1 MTRNPIIKRSAS
13 GALALTSA
21 FVSQLFLAC
30 VGWYAPASSQAASIF
45 LPGSVSVT
53 IQPPEAVADGA
64 RWSVDGGATQASGAS
79 VTNLAAGTH
88 AVQFSNLAA
97 WQEPETAEIL
107 VIGGKQATVTAT
119 YLPLTRFYF
128 RNVPGQSA
136 RAGKVLEILVRSDDP
151 GDPQSPGPGVT
162 LQMTATPPPAGA
174 LAFDSATGRL
184 TYAPSAADRLPF
196 AVTFRTAQ
204 GLQGTFEITPL
215 NSRPAEDIVIDVA
228 PRPIDPNLPGDESRD
243 FIQITESRNPPDLI
257 GPETN
262 RTIKPFN
269 DHTNDTINV
278 TISGKT
284 LVFASGH
291 PNHLYETYNDSN
303 RPFPNLREVHLYADK
318 IIVRSPLLLPQTRV
332 SIHARELRFEGNGR
346 IETTPRSRARR
357 PTGAD
362 FFSDNLTVGL
372 NGDPGHDGGDV
383 EVLVE
388 RFFSDGTTATR
399 FVMRGGEGGRAGEGR
414 NGVNESALA
423 FGSANW
429 NKMMSRAGNRVCETD
444 GPKVA
449 IFRQRI
455 NDEGDVT
462 STCGTQVSAK
472 GEKAVRAGIPGT
484 GGRGGNL
491 RTTLNLAAHA
501 QFTGGNAGA
510 KGLDR
515 VGGVLLATRPYVWR
529 FITTFFI
536 DGKVETFIRDDP
548 APKVA
553 GLNAAAPNGTN
564 GLGGSL
570 VIETNAGAWI
580 HSFALRHIVQF
591 AKDAYLN
598 GRITEARQLL
608 SEYQAVLRAHE
619 QSVTSVDELS
629 DAAFSEKINLDQ
641 LLAEND
647 LLVHRIDSNLDYF
660 GNPAGWVPM
669 LSFEANFIAFQN
681 EIDASIPI
689 LYLSYW
695 LNNTATNLQGR
706 MVAATNALATLAAE
720 NAKLID
726 DFNQAQLAIPGL
738 KNEAEAITVQIDGLR
753 KRLALKLAELE
764 QRARDNV
771 EERHKV
777 PFWKKAIGVL
787 SVVADLVP
795 VGQPTVGRIGE
806 GLELL
811 AQVDPDHPL
820 ESAEKLAPQAFG
832 VMTNK
837 NISVCFGTNAPSNTS
852 TNSSGSTNGVKQAKK
867 ETNSKV
873 ECAKFLGNE
882 LKELAGVFKDAQVD
896 DKELAAE
903 LEKLKASD
911 PVFQQLIADIE
922 TLNAQKTDF
931 VQRLTA
937 ALQIIGS
944 LDSELA
950 ENAVA
955 AHELEEKLK
964 TGFAALDHGAL
975 LHIRQMESR
984 ALDRLLRYQYFLAK
998 SYNYRQLE
1006 PYPGNLQLTNLFN
1019 RFKVLVDTGSGHLLS
1034 EQEFAALKALFTDE
1048 LREIVFQTLDNF
1060 NAAEPTE
1067 TQTLQLTPEQLD
1079 QLNRTG
1085 RVVVNLSSLGLLTL
1099 TRENVRI
1106 ADLKTRRMSVQPVG
1120 GAFGR
1125 RAVVGVN
1132 FEHSGVSHLTAAG
1145 RQYLFRHYTAQT
1157 VNPIVWHSIFNAL
1170 DAAPPT
1176 NSELSPEQQSLLRVL
1191 LAGETDL
1198 PEKML
1203 FFSEPAVMAD
1213 VIITREI
1220 STDNGIELAITDLQF
1235 EVRLHF
1241 DNTSSSE
1248 RRKLV
1253 VDVDD
1258 NLSPVIT
1265 VSQPDLNGRQDGL
1278 GDFTRIFAPS
1288 TRVIL
1293 QAPASFG
1300 EFQFDRW
1307 VVNNVPAATASTSVT
1322 NTLTSDVRAIPL
1334 FRRASQGFAL
1344 TPVAAG
1350 PGQVGFKFPTES
1362 GASYT
1367 IESALRLVNPV
1378 WTPLETRT
1386 GNGGLMQFTRP
1397 VSTNAAVFFRL
1408 RVD

>member
-1 MTRNPIIKRSAS
+1 
-13 GALALTSA
+13 
-21 FVSQLFLAC
+21 
-30 VGWYAPASSQAASIF
+30 
-45 LPGSVSVT
+45 
-53 IQPPEAVADGA
+53 
-64 RWSVDGGATQASGAS
+64 
-79 VTNLAAGTH
+79 
-88 AVQFSNLAA
+88 
-97 WQEPETAEIL
+97 
-107 VIGGKQATVTAT
+107 
-119 YLPLTRFYF
+119 
-128 RNVPGQSA
+128 
-136 RAGKVLEILVRSDDP
+136 
-151 GDPQSPGPGVT
+151 
-162 LQMTATPPPAGA
+162 
-174 LAFDSATGRL
+174 
-184 TYAPSAADRLPF
+184 
-196 AVTFRTAQ
+196 
-204 GLQGTFEITPL
+204 
-215 NSRPAEDIVIDVA
+215 
-228 PRPIDPNLPGDESRD
+228 
-243 FIQITESRNPPDLI
+243 
-257 GPETN
+257 
-262 RTIKPFN
+262 
-269 DHTNDTINV
+269 
-278 TISGKT
+278 
-284 LVFASGH
+284 
-291 PNHLYETYNDSN
+291 
-303 RPFPNLREVHLYADK
+303 
-318 IIVRSPLLLPQTRV
+318 
-332 SIHARELRFEGNGR
+332 
-346 IETTPRSRARR
+346 
-357 PTGAD
+357 
-362 FFSDNLTVGL
+362 
-372 NGDPGHDGGDV
+372 
-383 EVLVE
+383 
-388 RFFSDGTTATR
+388 
-399 FVMRGGEGGRAGEGR
+399 
-414 NGVNESALA
+414 
-423 FGSANW
+423 
-429 NKMMSRAGNRVCETD
+429 
-444 GPKVA
+444 
-449 IFRQRI
+449 
-455 NDEGDVT
+455 
-462 STCGTQVSAK
+462 
-472 GEKAVRAGIPGT
+472 
-484 GGRGGNL
+484 
-491 RTTLNLAAHA
+491 
-501 QFTGGNAGA
+501 
-510 KGLDR
+510 
-515 VGGVLLATRPYVWR
+515 
-529 FITTFFI
+529 
-536 DGKVETFIRDDP
+536 
-548 APKVA
+548 
-553 GLNAAAPNGTN
+553 
-564 GLGGSL
+564 
-570 VIETNAGAWI
+570 
-580 HSFALRHIVQF
+580 
-591 AKDAYLN
+591 
-598 GRITEARQLL
+598 
-608 SEYQAVLRAHE
+608 
-619 QSVTSVDELS
+619 
-629 DAAFSEKINLDQ
+629 
-641 LLAEND
+641 
-647 LLVHRIDSNLDYF
+647 
-660 GNPAGWVPM
+660 
-669 LSFEANFIAFQN
+669 
-681 EIDASIPI
+681 
-689 LYLSYW
+689 
-695 LNNTATNLQGR
+695 
-706 MVAATNALATLAAE
+706 
-720 NAKLID
+720 
-726 DFNQAQLAIPGL
+726 
-738 KNEAEAITVQIDGLR
+738 
-753 KRLALKLAELE
+753 
-764 QRARDNV
+764 
-771 EERHKV
+771 
-777 PFWKKAIGVL
+777 
-787 SVVADLVP
+787 
-795 VGQPTVGRIGE
+795 
-806 GLELL
+806 
-811 AQVDPDHPL
+811 
-820 ESAEKLAPQAFG
+820 
-832 VMTNK
+832 
-837 NISVCFGTNAPSNTS
+837 
-852 TNSSGSTNGVKQAKK
+852 
-867 ETNSKV
+867 
-873 ECAKFLGNE
+873 
-882 LKELAGVFKDAQVD
+882 
-896 DKELAAE
+896 
-903 LEKLKASD
+903 
-911 PVFQQLIADIE
+911 
-922 TLNAQKTDF
+922 
-931 VQRLTA
+931 
-937 ALQIIGS
+937 
-944 LDSELA
+944 
-950 ENAVA
+950 
-955 AHELEEKLK
+955 LK

>member
-1 MTRNPIIKRSAS
+1 MALTGLHAP
-13 GALALTSA
+13 ALA
-21 FVSQLFLAC
+21 
-30 VGWYAPASSQAASIF
+30 QAASTTISI
-45 LPGSVSVT
+45 PGAVSVT

-64 RWSVDGGATQASGAS
+64 AWSLDGGAAQVSGAS
-79 VTNLAAGTH
+79 VTNLASGTH
-88 AVQFSNLAA
+88 TVQFGNLAA
-97 WQEPETAEIL
+97 WMEPDIASVL

-119 YLPLTRFYF
+119 YRPLPRFYF
-128 RNVPGQSA
+128 RDVPGQRAS
-136 RAGKVLEILVRSDDP
+136 AGKVLEFLVRSDDP
-151 GDPQSPGPGVT
+151 GDPQSPGPGVP
-162 LQMTATPPPAGA
+162 LQLTATPPPAGA
-174 LAFDSATGRL
+174 LAFDGVTGRL
-184 TYAPSAADRLPF
+184 TYVPVAADRLPF
-196 AVTFRTAQ
+196 TVMLRTAQ

-215 NSRPAEDIVIDVA
+215 NTRPAEDIVIDVA
-228 PRPIDPNLPGDESRD
+228 PRPIDPTLPADESRD
-243 FIQITESRNPPDLI
+243 YIQITETRNPPDLVTV
-257 GPETN
+257 GTN
-262 RTIKPFN
+262 QTINPFN

-284 LVFASGH
+284 LVFGSGH
-291 PNHLYETYNDSN
+291 PNHLYETYNDNN
-303 RPFPNLREVHLYADK
+303 RPFSDLREVQLYADK
-318 IIVRSPLLLPQTRV
+318 IIIRSPLLLPQTHV
-332 SIHARELRFEGNGR
+332 GIHARELRFEGDGR
-346 IETTPRSRARR
+346 IETTPKPRARR
-357 PTGAD
+357 PTGAN
-362 FFSDNLTVGL
+362 FFNDNLSVGF
-372 NGDPGHDGGDV
+372 NGDPGHDGGNV
-383 EVLVE
+383 EVFVE
-388 RFFSDGTTATR
+388 RFFSDATTTTR
-399 FVMRGGEGGRAGEGR
+399 FVLRGGEGGKPGEGR
-414 NGVNESALA
+414 DGINEAVLT
-423 FGSANW
+423 FGSAEW
-429 NKMMSRAGNRVCETD
+429 NKMTSRAGNHVCETD

-449 IFRQRI
+449 IFRQLL
-455 NDEGDVT
+455 NDAGDVT

-472 GEKAVRAGIPGT
+472 GEKAVRSGIPGA
-484 GGRGGNL
+484 GGRGGSL
-491 RTTLNLAAHA
+491 RSTLNLAAHT

-510 KGLDR
+510 KGQDHI
-515 VGGVLLATRPYVWR
+515 GGVLDALRPYVWR
-529 FITTFFI
+529 SVTKVLVNGHLQTFTQ
-536 DGKVETFIRDDP
+536 DTP

-553 GLNAAAPNGTN
+553 GLNATAPIGINGV
-564 GLGGSL
+564 GGSL
-570 VIETNAGAWI
+570 VIETNSGAWI

-598 GRITEARQLL
+598 GRVAEARQLL
-608 SEYQAVLRAHE
+608 GEYQAVLLAYE
-619 QSVTSVDELS
+619 QSVASVDELS
-629 DAAFSEKINLDQ
+629 DEAFSEKVNLDQ

-706 MVAATNALATLAAE
+706 MAAATNALATLAAE
-720 NAKLID
+720 NAQMID
-726 DFNQAQLAIPGL
+726 DFNKAQLAIPGL

-811 AQVDPDHPL
+811 TQVDPDHPL

-837 NISVCFGTNAPSNTS
+837 DISVCFGTNAPSNTS
-852 TNSSGSTNGVKQAKK
+852 TNSSGSTNNVKQAKK
-867 ETNSKV
+867 DTNAKT
-873 ECAKFLGNE
+873 ECAKFLGSE
-882 LKELAGVFKDAQVD
+882 LKELAGVFKEAQVD

-911 PVFQQLIADIE
+911 PVFQQLVADIE

-950 ENAVA
+950 ENAVS

-964 TGFAALDHGAL
+964 TGFAALDHGSL
-975 LHIRQMESR
+975 LHIREMERR
-984 ALDRLLRYQYFLAK
+984 ALDRLLQYQYFLAK

-1006 PYPGNLQLTNLFN
+1006 AFPGNLQLTNLFN
-1019 RFKVLVDTGSGHLLS
+1019 RFKVLVDTGNDHLLS
-1034 EQEFAALKALFTDE
+1034 QQEFSALKALFTDE
-1048 LREIVFQTLDNF
+1048 LREIVFRTLDNF

-1106 ADLKTRRMSVQPVG
+1106 ADLKTRRMTVQPVG

-1145 RQYLFRHYTAQT
+1145 KQYLFRHYTAQT

-1170 DAAPPT
+1170 DSAPPT

-1213 VIITREI
+1213 VIITKET
-1220 STDNGIELAITDLQF
+1220 STDNGIDLAITDLQF

-1265 VSQPDLNGRQDGL
+1265 VSQTDLNGRRDGQ

-1300 EFQFDRW
+1300 EFLFDRW

-1322 NTLTSDVRAIPL
+1322 NTLTSDMRATPI

-1344 TPVAAG
+1344 TPAAAG
-1350 PGQVGFKFPTES
+1350 AGQIGFNFATEL
-1362 GASYT
+1362 GKRYT
-1367 IESALRLVNPV
+1367 IEQTLNLTSPS
-1378 WTPLETRT
+1378 WTPFETRT
-1386 GNGGLMQFTRP
+1386 GDGSRVQFTRP
-1397 VSTNAAVFFRL
+1397 ISGNKAVFFRV
-1408 RVD
+1408 RVE

>member
-1 MTRNPIIKRSAS
+1 MKRSAV
-13 GALALTSA
+13 GGRLALTPA
-21 FVSQLFLAC
+21 FVWQFFLAC
-30 VGWYAPASSQAASIF
+30 AALHAPALAQPASTTISI
-45 LPGSVSVT
+45 PGAVGVA

-64 RWSVDGGATQASGAS
+64 RWSVDGGAAQVSGAS
-79 VTNLAAGTH
+79 VTNLPAGTH
-88 AVQFSNLAA
+88 TVQFSNLAA
-97 WQEPETAEIL
+97 WLEPDIASVL
-107 VIGGKQATVTAT
+107 VIGGKQATVTAN
-119 YLPLTRFYF
+119 YRPLPRFYF
-128 RNVPGQSA
+128 RDVPGQRPST
-136 RAGKVLEILVRSDDP
+136 GKVLEFLIRSDDP
-151 GDPQSPGPGVT
+151 GDPQSPAPGT
-162 LQMTATPPPAGA
+162 ALQMTATPPPAGA
-174 LAFDSATGRL
+174 LTFEVATGRL
-184 TYAPSAADRLPF
+184 TYAPSVADRLPF
-196 AVTFRTAQ
+196 TVTLRTAQ

-215 NSRPAEDIVIDVA
+215 NTRPAEDIVIDVA
-228 PRPIDPNLPGDESRD
+228 PRPIDPTLPADESRD
-243 FIQITESRNPPDLI
+243 YIQITETPNPPDVITI
-257 GPETN
+257 GTN
-262 RTIKPFN
+262 QTINPFN

-291 PNHLYETYNDSN
+291 PNHLYETYNDNN
-303 RPFPNLREVHLYADK
+303 RAVSDLREVQLYADK
-318 IIVRSPLLLPQTRV
+318 IIIRSPLLLPQTHV
-332 SIHARELRFEGNGR
+332 TIHARELRFEGNGR
-346 IETTPRSRARR
+346 IETTPKPRARR
-357 PTGAD
+357 PASAD
-362 FFSDNLTVGL
+362 FFLDNLSVGI
-372 NGDPGHDGGDV
+372 NGDPGHDGGNV
-383 EVLVE
+383 EVFVE
-388 RFFSDGTTATR
+388 RFFSDATTATR
-399 FVMRGGEGGRAGEGR
+399 FVLRGGEGGKPGEGR
-414 NGVNESALA
+414 DGMNEANLALI
-423 FGSANW
+423 FLSANW
-429 NKMMSRAGNRVCETD
+429 NKMTSRAGNHVCVTD

-449 IFRQRI
+449 IFRQVL
-455 NDEGDVT
+455 DDAGEVT
-462 STCGTQVSAK
+462 FSCGSQVSAK
-472 GEKAVRAGIPGT
+472 GEKAVRSGIPGT
-484 GGRGGNL
+484 GGRGGSL
-491 RTTLNLAAHA
+491 RSTLNLAAHA
-501 QFTGGNAGA
+501 QFAGGNAGA
-510 KGLDR
+510 KGLDH
-515 VGGVLLATRPYVWR
+515 VGGVLSHPYVYR
-529 FITTFFI
+529 TVDTFTNNGHLQIITT
-536 DGKVETFIRDDP
+536 DVP

-553 GLNAAAPNGTN
+553 GLNATAPNGIN
-564 GLGGSL
+564 GVGGSL
-570 VIETNAGAWI
+570 LIETNSGAWI

-591 AKDAYLN
+591 AKDSYLN
-598 GRITEARQLL
+598 GRVAEARQLL
-608 SEYQAVLRAHE
+608 GEYQAVLLAY
-619 QSVTSVDELS
+619 QPSVAAVDELS
-629 DAAFSEKINLDQ
+629 DEAFSEKVNLDQ
-641 LLAEND
+641 VLAEND

-706 MVAATNALATLAAE
+706 MAAATNALATLAAE
-720 NAKLID
+720 NVQMID
-726 DFNQAQLAIPGL
+726 DFNKAQLAIPGL
-738 KNEAEAITVQIDGLR
+738 KNEAEAITVQIDGMR

-777 PFWKKAIGVL
+777 PFWRKAIGVL

-811 AQVDPDHPL
+811 AQVDTDHPL

-837 NISVCFGTNAPSNTS
+837 DISVCFGTNAPPNTS
-852 TNSSGSTNGVKQAKK
+852 TNSSGSTNAVKQAKK
-867 ETNSKV
+867 DTNAKT
-873 ECAKFLGNE
+873 ECAKFLGGE
-882 LKELAGVFKDAQVD
+882 LQELAGVFKEAQVD

-903 LEKLKASD
+903 LEKIEASD
-911 PVFQQLIADIE
+911 PVFQQLVADLE

-944 LDSELA
+944 LDSALA
-950 ENAVA
+950 ENAVS

-975 LHIRQMESR
+975 LHIKEMEHR
-984 ALDRLLRYQYFLAK
+984 ALDRLLQYQYFLAK

-1006 PYPGNLQLTNLFN
+1006 AFPGNLQLTNLFN
-1019 RFKVLVDTGSGHLLS
+1019 RFKVLVDTGNNHLLS

-1048 LREIVFQTLDNF
+1048 LREIVFRTLDNF

-1106 ADLKTRRMSVQPVG
+1106 ADLKTKRMVVQPVG

-1170 DAAPPT
+1170 DSAPPT

-1213 VIITREI
+1213 VVITREI
-1220 STDNGIELAITDLQF
+1220 STDNGVGLAITDLQF

-1265 VSQPDLNGRQDGL
+1265 VSQSDLNGRQDGQ

-1300 EFQFDRW
+1300 EFLFDRW
-1307 VVNNVPAATASTSVT
+1307 VVNDVPAATASTSVT
-1322 NTLTSDVRAIPL
+1322 NTLTSDLRAIPV

-1344 TPVAAG
+1344 TSVPLGAG
-1350 PGQVGFKFPTES
+1350 QIGFGFPTVS
-1362 GASYT
+1362 GVRYT
-1367 IESALRLVNPV
+1367 IEQTLNLTNPT

-1386 GNGGLMQFTRP
+1386 GDGSRIQFTRP
-1397 VSTNAAVFFRL
+1397 ISGNRAVFFRV
-1408 RVD
+1408 RVE